1 MNIEPEVVIKE
12 EEEEWHNE
20 TYHSGFIEELPW
32 SCNED
37 VAEEEVK
44 ETENEGIGVTDM
56 KSSINWVGDHDS
68 SEVGLKS
75 TSEKKRKKSKRK
87 KSEIG
92 TSDGRC
98 EEAEV

>member
-12 EEEEWHNE
+12 EEEEWQNE
-20 TYHSGFIEELPW
+20 TYHSDLLLPW

-44 ETENEGIGVTDM
+44 ETVNEEISVTDM

-68 SEVGLKS
+68 SEVK
-75 TSEKKRKKSKRK
+75 
-87 KSEIG
+87 I
-92 TSDGRC
+92 
-98 EEAEV
+98 